1 MAEDADARRRAF
13 TANAP
18 AARAALVAELAACA
32 ARVATLS
39 EDERAVLAHVLAHAG
54 YTEAGDLRVP
64 GLAPLWGEAASYVPA
79 VRLPPE
85 RVRAAARLLLR
96 RRLLRG
102 VDDELA
108 ERRALAGL
116 VPVHGVVVGG
126 QLAGRRLPAP
136 RRGGD
141 QHLARGRAEPAH
153 RQPLLA
159 DRRAA
164 VGVLIAVARVAV
176 ALDDD
181 DLERIG
187 AELVGDHDVERAA
200 HALPHLAAL
209 ADDGDDAVAA
219 DLHERV
225 GRQHAA
231 GGGQRLAEPVEAER
245 EPGGRGAEAGE
256 EAAAGDPHLRGL
268 RGGPGFGL
276 RASGFGHSRD
286 ACCSGQNH
294 GVCCAGRS
302 P

>member
-108 ERRALAGL
+108 VDAGVLRGLAAQS
-116 VPVHGVVVGG
+116 P
-126 QLAGRRLPAP
+126 APAAPPAP
-136 RRGGD
+136 R
-141 QHLARGRAEPAH
+141 A
-153 RQPLLA
+153 
-159 DRRAA
+159 RRA
-164 VGVLIAVARVAV
+164 RKK
-176 ALDDD
+176 
-181 DLERIG
+181 
-187 AELVGDHDVERAA
+187 
-200 HALPHLAAL
+200 
-209 ADDGDDAVAA
+209 
-219 DLHERV
+219 
-225 GRQHAA
+225 
-231 GGGQRLAEPVEAER
+231 
-245 EPGGRGAEAGE
+245 
-256 EAAAGDPHLRGL
+256 
-268 RGGPGFGL
+268 
-276 RASGFGHSRD
+276 
-286 ACCSGQNH
+286 
-294 GVCCAGRS
+294 S
-302 P
+302 PRRR